1 MKIAHIADIQVK
13 NREKNLERP
22 YSDSLQ
28 EIYDKINA
36 DNDIEILVIAGDLFE
51 YAEPNESE
59 RAMIYTFLSRLPE
72 IEHLHE
78 IVLIP
83 GNHDLV
89 KFGKS
94 QTVNESLTEDLNIKS
109 TPLDLFN
116 DIIKT
121 LNPDYAKKYIYI
133 DHTGIYESNILSR
146 LIYVG
151 YSLEDGMKFDFDES
165 ILDNDD
171 RLKICVFHGMLKD
184 YVETKKIP
192 LRKDILERL
201 TSLENFPQRSHVLAG
216 DIHQILSFDDPV
228 RDIYFWYSGSTQQHT
243 HSEGWYLYT
252 DNQSKNSI
260 TDERKAILTY
270 EYECYH
276 LQKPEKIYL
285 SNWVSYVTVNTS
297 IEQNGAEIIEALNN
311 MDWAKYAGVDVTYV
325 LVRTKNKLSKIE
337 RKIYEIIKTH
347 IPNAVISFDYGKITM
362 DINTVESSVVKDIL
376 DEKTE
381 VVESENEEQH
391 QFDFNDIDNLV
402 LSDEQLQKMFNYVIQ
417 QQLTKVEAENTEKIH
432 GALMDLFKTQLS
444 DVVTKSKHYSI
455 ELQQV
460 YCSQF
465 MALGK
470 NNIKLDIKGIT
481 RILGT
486 NGIGKTTLFR
496 MIRWAFTGEVFEG
509 MKSNTSVRNNMGIFN
524 ERLDDD
530 SLTVALA
537 ILNNNIPVVIR
548 RTATRK
554 WKNNTTYE
562 QKHSKGWQD
571 FVSTIQMDLQFIIN
585 PNTENQKIITGEN
598 AQKNINIWLGD
609 AINKLMF
616 INQMKIEEILKSE
629 KVNMNDTILDF
640 IGCDYLN
647 SLENNLDEVKNELM
661 TIPRPKRDRMQ
672 ILTDVSKEQA
682 AIKECEQNI
691 EGNNKEIS
699 DTEQKRSKKTEERN
713 STNTEL
719 INLGNVEN
727 QISENDQEIKKV
739 QELVDSYKPQE
750 PKELIQ
756 PSITKPE
763 YPQSTIYELE
773 QKLKTQEQRQQE
785 SNDKIIGIRTQIVT
799 NIQTQITKERDN
811 IKLAAYNVLQIET
824 AVTDYA
830 TEIKTF
836 ISEVRIKLQGKISEQ
851 DRIITEYRK
860 TISENKT
867 SITNGVCP
875 KCGRP
880 FSDDYETHKQTLEA
894 EISKYEELIKNEEAI
909 KSTYFNHLNELP
921 KFVSFDGITH
931 EQIEVMQTNRFI
943 HPKFGDILSKYKT
956 LTADYNTHKQNQMQ
970 AESQVTI
977 LDEILSLINVK
988 INASEQLPNEYK
1000 EVTINDFGYNDAIT
1014 ECKFIID
1021 DVQKTTKEIS
1031 DIKESYN
1038 KKLQEYTNHIEAVE
1052 AENKEIREY
1061 NSSIESAKNAHE
1073 QNVLK
1078 LNNLLIRKQLLDS
1091 QLPTYEKLKHDLD
1104 VADRNIKDFTDY
1116 IQTLTNNNTQL
1127 SVDRTRH
1134 ENNILNLEK
1143 EKSDYDKYQE
1153 NNIIWK
1159 IYSKVIKDN
1168 FKDIVFE
1175 YYRTFLNRTLDVIL
1189 DDTNFKLFWDSDN
1202 QLTIIS
1208 VKNGNTTYTPIKQAS
1223 GMETIFTGLSL
1234 IYTISLLNIKHRC
1247 SHIFIDEL
1255 SGQLSTGKNLTFYEG
1270 IKNYQELFVK
1280 ILHKFVD
1287 KSIFIVDHNI
1297 EYMNENA
1304 CYEVKYD
1311 ESGNIYVKK

>member
-1 MKIAHIADIQVK
+1 MKIAHIADVQVK

-22 YSDSLQ
+22 YNDSLQ

-36 DNDIEILVIAGDLFE
+36 DNEIEILVIAGDLFE

-72 IEHLHE
+72 IKHLHE

-94 QTVNESLTEDLNIKS
+94 QAVNESLTEDLNVKS

-116 DIIKT
+116 DIIQT

-151 YSLEDGMKFDFDES
+151 YSLEDGMKFPFDES

-201 TSLENFPQRSHVLAG
+201 TSLENFPERSRVLAG
-216 DIHQILSFDDPV
+216 DIHQILSFDDPA

-252 DNQSKNSI
+252 DNQAKNSI

-270 EYECYH
+270 EYEGYH

-285 SNWVSYVTVNTS
+285 SNWVSYITVTTS
-297 IEQNGAEIIEALNN
+297 LEQSGTEIIESLNA
-311 MDWAKYAGVDVTYV
+311 MDWEKCAGVDVTYV
-325 LVRTKNKLSKIE
+325 VVKSKHKFSKIE
-337 RKIYEIIKTH
+337 RKIYEIIKSH
-347 IPNAVISFDYGKITM
+347 IPNAIISFDYGKITM
-362 DINTVESSVVKDIL
+362 DINTVESTVVKDIL

-381 VVESENEEQH
+381 VNESETDEPH

-417 QQLTKVEAENTEKIH
+417 QQLTKVETDNTEKIH
-432 GALMDLFKTQLS
+432 TALMDLFKTQLS

-455 ELQQV
+455 DLKQV

-470 NNIKLDIKGIT
+470 NNIKLDINGIT

-496 MIRWAFTGEVFEG
+496 MIRWVFTGEVFEG

-530 SLTVALA
+530 SLTVSLA
-537 ILNNNIPVVIR
+537 IENNHIPVVIR

-562 QKHSKGWQD
+562 QKHSKEWQD

-585 PNTENQKIITGEN
+585 PNTENQKIIVGEN
-598 AQKNINIWLGD
+598 AQKNINVWLGD

-672 ILTDVSKEQA
+672 ILTDISKEQA
-682 AIKECEQNI
+682 AIKECDQNI
-691 EGNNKEIS
+691 EANNKEIS
-699 DTEQKRSKKTEERN
+699 DTEQKRTKKTEERN

-727 QISENDQEIKKV
+727 QITENEQEIDKV
-739 QELVDSYKPQE
+739 QGLVDSYKPQE
-750 PKELIQ
+750 PKELIK
-756 PSITKPE
+756 PTITKPE
-763 YPQSTIYELE
+763 YPQSVIDELQ

-799 NIQTQITKERDN
+799 EIQSQISAERDS
-811 IKLAAYNVLQIET
+811 IKESAHNVLKIET
-824 AVTDYA
+824 SVTDYE
-830 TEIKTF
+830 TQIKTF
-836 ISEVRIKLQGKISEQ
+836 LSEVRIKLQSKVSEQ
-851 DRIITEYRK
+851 DRIIAEYRK
-860 TISENKT
+860 TITENKA

-894 EISKYEELIKNEEAI
+894 EISKYEELIKNEESI
-909 KSTYFNHLNELP
+909 KSTYTNHLNELP
-921 KFVSFDGITH
+921 KFTSFDGMTH
-931 EQIEVMQTNRFI
+931 DQIAVMQTNKFLQ
-943 HPKFGDILSKYKT
+943 PKFGDILSKYKE
-956 LTADYNTHKQNQMQ
+956 LTTDYNTHKQNQMQ
-970 AESQVTI
+970 AESQVSV
-977 LDEILSLINVK
+977 LDEILSLVNTK
-988 INASEQLPNEYK
+988 INASEQLPKEYK
-1000 EVTINDFGYNDAIT
+1000 EISINDFGYNDAVT
-1014 ECKFIID
+1014 EWKFIID
-1021 DVQKTTKEIS
+1021 DVQKTTNEIS
-1031 DIKESYN
+1031 DTKESYN
-1038 KKLQEYTNHIEAVE
+1038 TKLQEYTNHIEEVE
-1052 AENKEIREY
+1052 AKNKEIREY
-1061 NSSIESAKNAHE
+1061 NSGIESAKNTHE

-1078 LNNLLIRKQLLDS
+1078 LGQLLTKKKLLDS
-1091 QLPTYEKLKHDLD
+1091 QLPTYQKLKHDLD
-1104 VADRNIKDFTDY
+1104 VADSTIKDFGDY
-1116 IQTLTNNNTQL
+1116 IQTLTNSNTQI
-1127 SVDRTRH
+1127 SIDKTRH
-1134 ENNILNLEK
+1134 EGNIQNLEK

-1168 FKDIVFE
+1168 FRDIVFE

-1202 QLTIIS
+1202 QLIIVS

-1223 GMETIFTGLSL
+1223 GMETIFTGLAL

-1255 SGQLSTGKNLTFYEG
+1255 SGQLSTGKNLSG
-1270 IKNYQELFVK
+1270 DVKNYQEIFIK

-1297 EYMNENA
+1297 DYMGENV

-1311 ESGNIYVKK
+1311 ESGNVYCEHGV

>member
-151 YSLEDGMKFDFDES
+151 YSLEDGMKFDFDKS

-171 RLKICVFHGMLKD
+171 RLKVCVFHGMLKD

-216 DIHQILSFDDPV
+216 DIHQILNFDDPA

-252 DNQSKNSI
+252 NNQSKNSI

-270 EYECYH
+270 EYEGYH

-285 SNWVSYVTVNTS
+285 SNWVSYVTVNIS
-297 IEQNGAEIIEALNN
+297 IEQNGSEIIEALNN

-337 RKIYEIIKTH
+337 RKIYEIIKSH
-347 IPNAVISFDYGKITM
+347 IPNAIISFDYGKITM

-417 QQLTKVEAENTEKIH
+417 QQLAKVEADNTEKIH
-432 GALMDLFKTQLS
+432 KALMDLFKTQLS

-496 MIRWAFTGEVFEG
+496 MIRWVFTGEVFEG
-509 MKSNTSVRNNMGIFN
+509 MKSNTSVKNNMGIFN

-616 INQMKIEEILKSE
+616 INQMKIEEILKSD

-661 TIPRPKRDRMQ
+661 TVSRPKRDRMQ
-672 ILTDVSKEQA
+672 ILTDISKEQA
-682 AIKECEQNI
+682 GVKECDQNI
-691 EGNNKEIS
+691 ESNNNEIS
-699 DTEQKRSKKTEERN
+699 DTEQKRSKKTDERN

-727 QISENDQEIKKV
+727 QITENDQEIKKV

-756 PSITKPE
+756 PSIPKPE
-763 YPQSTIYELE
+763 YPKSTIHDLQ
-773 QKLKTQEQRQQE
+773 QKLETQQQRQQE
-785 SNDKIIGIRTQIVT
+785 SNNKITEIRTRIVT
-799 NIQTQITKERDN
+799 NIQTQIAEERNN
-811 IKLAAYNVLQIET
+811 IKEATHNVSQIET
-824 AVTDYA
+824 AVNDYA
-830 TEIKTF
+830 AEIMTF
-836 ISEVRIKLQGKISEQ
+836 LSEVRVKLQGKISEQ
-851 DRIITEYRK
+851 DRIIAEYHK
-860 TISENKT
+860 TISENKA
-867 SITNGVCP
+867 SIINGVCP

-880 FSDDYETHKQTLEA
+880 FFDNYETHKQTLEA

-909 KSTYFNHLNELP
+909 KSTYSNHLNELP
-921 KFVSFDGITH
+921 KFVSFNIITH
-931 EQIEVMQTNRFI
+931 EQIEVMQANKFLQA
-943 HPKFGDILSKYKT
+943 KFGDILSKYKT
-956 LTADYNTHKQNQMQ
+956 LTADYNIHKQNQMQ

-977 LDEILSLINVK
+977 LDEILTIINTK
-988 INASEQLPNEYK
+988 INTGEQLPKEYK
-1000 EVTINDFGYNDAIT
+1000 EVIIDDFGYNDAIT
-1014 ECKFIID
+1014 EWKFIID
-1021 DVQKTTKEIS
+1021 DVQKTTNEIS
-1031 DIKESYN
+1031 DTKESYN
-1038 KKLQEYTNHIEAVE
+1038 KKLQEYTEHIESVE
-1052 AENKEIREY
+1052 QQNKEIREY

-1104 VADRNIKDFTDY
+1104 VADRSIKDFTDY

-1134 ENNILNLEK
+1134 ENNIENLEK

-1280 ILHKFVD
+1280 ILHKVVD

-1311 ESGNIYVKK
+1311 ESGNIYVNK